1 MQTNWQK
8 FHCELVQKQSAAAAR
23 AKGLRAEQRGDEAAF
38 CADPLAK
45 PLPYLSPRAV
55 PFYCLSSLSLFVP
68 LREFSLFREA
78 IVARFLAQVNG
89 RKIVA

>member
-1 MQTNWQK
+1 MQASRPPFGKMTDK
-8 FHCELVQKQSAAAAR
+8 R
-23 AKGLRAEQRGDEAAF
+23 RGEMAAF

-55 PFYCLSSLSLFVP
+55 PFCCLSLFVP
-68 LREFSLFREA
+68 LREFYLFREA
-78 IVARFLAQVNG
+78 IVARFHAQVNG